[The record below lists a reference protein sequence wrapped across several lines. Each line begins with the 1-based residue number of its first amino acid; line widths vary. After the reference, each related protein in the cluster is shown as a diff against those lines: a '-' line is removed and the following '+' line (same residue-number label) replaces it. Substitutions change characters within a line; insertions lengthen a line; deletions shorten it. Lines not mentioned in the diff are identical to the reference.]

1 MDEKNKNNNS
11 GDLITVELESNVL
24 QKGFFFSF
32 ARRNV
37 VEALILSGLICYII
51 SQINFTNFVMLMHM
65 GVYGIGTFF
74 FVARGYK
81 NRSFVQTAQDYIHT
95 LKTRKQLHLRGPE
108 YVRQDIKIQE
118 GEDSN
123 QSIAQRFAGKAG
135 KRLNKFMD
143 EYGETEVSEQD
154 D

>member
-1 MDEKNKNNNS
+1 MYVDDKGKRQDQGE
-11 GDLITVELESNVL
+11 LIVVNLETNVL

-37 VEALILSGLICYII
+37 IEALILSGAICYGI
-51 SQINFTNFVMLMHM
+51 SLIDFTNFVMGIHM
-65 GVYGIGTFF
+65 AIYGLGTFF

-81 NRSFVQTAQDYIHT
+81 NRSFLQTAQDYVHT

-108 YVRQDIKIQE
+108 YVRQDIRIQD

-123 QSIAQRFAGKAG
+123 QSIAQQIAGKAG
-135 KRLNKFMD
+135 KKLNKFMD
-143 EYGETEVSEQD
+143 EYGETEVSE
-154 D
+154 